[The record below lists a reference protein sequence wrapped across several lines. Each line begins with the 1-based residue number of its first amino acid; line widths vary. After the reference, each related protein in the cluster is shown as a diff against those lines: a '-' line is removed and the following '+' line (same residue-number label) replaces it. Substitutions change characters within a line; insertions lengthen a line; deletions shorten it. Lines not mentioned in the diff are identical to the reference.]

1 MQTYS
6 RRTHIEHDGWD
17 IRIILGW
24 DSFDRRYVGRA
35 ELFLQGAFRCRI
47 ALREAHSTDEEVIAY
62 LRDRA
67 TGFIADWQRREHN
80 ADSEFAE
87 L

>member
-1 MQTYS
+1 
-6 RRTHIEHDGWD
+6 
-17 IRIILGW
+17 
-24 DSFDRRYVGRA
+24 
-35 ELFLQGAFRCRI
+35 
-47 ALREAHSTDEEVIAY
+47 VIAY

-67 TGFIADWQRREHN
+67 IGFIADWQRREHN